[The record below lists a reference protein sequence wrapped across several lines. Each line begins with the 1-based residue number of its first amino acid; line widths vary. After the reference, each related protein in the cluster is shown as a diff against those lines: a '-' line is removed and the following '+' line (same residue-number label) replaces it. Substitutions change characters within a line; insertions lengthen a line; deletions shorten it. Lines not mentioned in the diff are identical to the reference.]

1 MPYLITIC
9 RVTKFR
15 LNPDT
20 FKLQTGIW
28 TFVFTHGL
36 GFCFQVLYRKDRG
49 VRRDMREA

>member
-9 RVTKFR
+9 RVAKIR
-15 LNPDT
+15 GAPDT
-20 FKLQTGIW
+20 YKYQTGLS
-28 TFVFTHGL
+28 TFVFTYGF